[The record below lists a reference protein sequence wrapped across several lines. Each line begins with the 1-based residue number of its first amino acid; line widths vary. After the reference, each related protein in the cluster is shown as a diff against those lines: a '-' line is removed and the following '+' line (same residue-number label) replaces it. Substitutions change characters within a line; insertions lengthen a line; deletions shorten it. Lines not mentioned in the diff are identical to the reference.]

1 MSKEIC
7 NVIPISPTSFHCI
20 GCLAWHAE
28 VQYNFLF
35 CSNSFTTSP
44 SPPFI
49 DLPPNPEFLTWNKT
63 QVDFRKETTLAVE
76 EKILDRTAATCG
88 E

>member
-1 MSKEIC
+1 MHSGEAPVGAKMSQA
-7 NVIPISPTSFHCI
+7 PP
-20 GCLAWHAE
+20 
-28 VQYNFLF
+28 
-35 CSNSFTTSP
+35 
-44 SPPFI
+44 PPFI

-76 EKILDRTAATCG
+76 EKILDRTVATCG